1 MTNKINKGLRHPS
14 KNEFHGSRTN
24 TCPADHLEASSAP
37 SATPAATIRRSTK
50 GTMATYEATDE
61 TNEFVNTCSKRP
73 RSLNCEVVSIAGWP
87 NSTDENKDVS
97 GSFTATAVVE
107 PMVPANDWLSNFLKE
122 LDEEQTTAAEVANS
136 DEPTDK
142 ATGLGSL
149 EVLTAMD
156 ASSCPTTLKPSTA
169 LSEQAKKVKRTR
181 EKLRR
186 DSLNSRYQQL
196 SAVLE
201 LCESKK
207 SDKEELVS
215 AATDLIKRLR
225 AEHVRLANTIM
236 RFQDEK
242 SQKADLL
249 RALAMEREQLVK
261 EKAQLLEEKL
271 HVEGQ
276 LQRFLVSM
284 PFASPMDD
292 MGSTKSTSGVP
303 AWTMP
308 APFAPAN
315 EEEDLTLRPP
325 VA

>member
-1 MTNKINKGLRHPS
+1 
-14 KNEFHGSRTN
+14 
-24 TCPADHLEASSAP
+24 
-37 SATPAATIRRSTK
+37 
-50 GTMATYEATDE
+50 MATYEATDE

-107 PMVPANDWLSNFLKE
+107 PMVPANDWLSNFLRD
-122 LDEEQTTAAEVANS
+122 LDEEQTTAPDVANS
-136 DEPTDK
+136 DEPTDE

-149 EVLTAMD
+149 DVLTAMD
-156 ASSCPTTLKPSTA
+156 APSRPSRPTTLKPSTA
-169 LSEQAKKVKRTR
+169 LCERVKKAKRTR

-186 DSLNSRYQQL
+186 DTLNSRYQQL

-201 LCESKK
+201 LGESKK
-207 SDKEELVS
+207 SDQAALVS
-215 AATDLIKRLR
+215 AATDLIKHLR
-225 AEHVRLANTIM
+225 AEHARLANTIM

-308 APFAPAN
+308 APFASEN
-315 EEEDLTLRPP
+315 EEEDNATLRPP

>member
-1 MTNKINKGLRHPS
+1 
-14 KNEFHGSRTN
+14 
-24 TCPADHLEASSAP
+24 
-37 SATPAATIRRSTK
+37 
-50 GTMATYEATDE
+50 
-61 TNEFVNTCSKRP
+61 
-73 RSLNCEVVSIAGWP
+73 
-87 NSTDENKDVS
+87 
-97 GSFTATAVVE
+97 
-107 PMVPANDWLSNFLKE
+107 MVPANDWLSNFLKE
-122 LDEEQTTAAEVANS
+122 LDEEQTTAPDVANS

-242 SQKADLL
+242 LQKADLL
-249 RALAMEREQLVK
+249 RALAMNHLRDEI
-261 EKAQLLEEKL
+261 
-271 HVEGQ
+271 
-276 LQRFLVSM
+276 S
-284 PFASPMDD
+284 
-292 MGSTKSTSGVP
+292 
-303 AWTMP
+303 
-308 APFAPAN
+308 
-315 EEEDLTLRPP
+315 LTLERPSRLVRGDHSSSSWRQ
-325 VA
+325 VATTTRSARTQFLRRRR

>member
-1 MTNKINKGLRHPS
+1 MAHLGWRLEEDDWS
-14 KNEFHGSRTN
+14 K
-24 TCPADHLEASSAP
+24 AP
-37 SATPAATIRRSTK
+37 SH
-50 GTMATYEATDE
+50 
-61 TNEFVNTCSKRP
+61 
-73 RSLNCEVVSIAGWP
+73 
-87 NSTDENKDVS
+87 
-97 GSFTATAVVE
+97 
-107 PMVPANDWLSNFLKE
+107 
-122 LDEEQTTAAEVANS
+122 
-136 DEPTDK
+136 
-142 ATGLGSL
+142 
-149 EVLTAMD
+149 
-156 ASSCPTTLKPSTA
+156 PTTLKPSTA
-169 LSEQAKKVKRTR
+169 LCERAKKAKRTR

-186 DSLNSRYQQL
+186 DTLNSRYQEL

-201 LCESKK
+201 LGESKK
-207 SDKEELVS
+207 SDQAALVS

-225 AEHVRLANTIM
+225 AEQVRLANMIM

-242 SQKADLL
+242 LQKADLL

-284 PFASPMDD
+284 PFASPMGD
-292 MGSTKSTSGVP
+292 MVSTKSTSGVP

-315 EEEDLTLRPP
+315 EEEDNVTLRPP

>member
-1 MTNKINKGLRHPS
+1 
-14 KNEFHGSRTN
+14 
-24 TCPADHLEASSAP
+24 
-37 SATPAATIRRSTK
+37 
-50 GTMATYEATDE
+50 MATYEATDG

-97 GSFTATAVVE
+97 GSFTTTAVVE
-107 PMVPANDWLSNFLKE
+107 PMVPANDWLSNFLKD
-122 LDEEQTTAAEVANS
+122 LDEEQTTAPDVVNS
-136 DEPTDK
+136 GEPTDE

-149 EVLTAMD
+149 DVLTAVD
-156 ASSCPTTLKPSTA
+156 APSRPTTLKPSTT
-169 LSEQAKKVKRTR
+169 LSEQTKKAKRTR

-196 SAVLE
+196 SVVLE
-201 LCESKK
+201 LGESKK
-207 SDKEELVS
+207 SDKEALVS

-225 AEHVRLANTIM
+225 AEQVRLANTIM

-242 SQKADLL
+242 LQKADLL

-271 HVEGQ
+271 HVEGH

-284 PFASPMDD
+284 PFASPMRD
-292 MGSTKSTSGVP
+292 MVSTKSTSGVP

-315 EEEDLTLRPP
+315 EEEDNVTLRPP

>member
-1 MTNKINKGLRHPS
+1 
-14 KNEFHGSRTN
+14 
-24 TCPADHLEASSAP
+24 
-37 SATPAATIRRSTK
+37 
-50 GTMATYEATDE
+50 MATYEATDG

-97 GSFTATAVVE
+97 GSFTTTAVVE
-107 PMVPANDWLSNFLKE
+107 PMVPANDWLSNFLKD
-122 LDEEQTTAAEVANS
+122 LDEEQTTAPDVVNS
-136 DEPTDK
+136 GEPTDE

-149 EVLTAMD
+149 DVLTAVD
-156 ASSCPTTLKPSTA
+156 APSRPTTLKPSTT
-169 LSEQAKKVKRTR
+169 LSEQTKKAKRTR

-196 SAVLE
+196 SVVLE
-201 LCESKK
+201 LGESKK
-207 SDKEELVS
+207 SDKEALVS
-215 AATDLIKRLR
+215 AATDLIKHLR
-225 AEHVRLANTIM
+225 AEQVRLANMIM

-242 SQKADLL
+242 LQKADLL

-271 HVEGQ
+271 HVEGH

-284 PFASPMDD
+284 PFASPMRD
-292 MGSTKSTSGVP
+292 MVSTKSTSGVP

-308 APFAPAN
+308 APFAPAY
-315 EEEDLTLRPP
+315 EEEDNVTLRPP